1 MNNYDEQHIEQNI
14 EDYIDGNNYD
24 SINYDSINYD
34 STTRLLFI
42 IMFFFGHI
50 LFYYASY
57 SKYQTLTYKDDD
69 DDDDDEILTPAIEET
84 LQEEVKQPLNVPYEE
99 KYLIKV
105 RAMKNEYVF
114 TDEELELEKQ
124 KLDELKQEENNKKL
138 ESTYVLN
145 EKIEELTIKLKET
158 AHEYHDKKQSNKDE
172 SLIKKLHDSIQ
183 NEINLNKKQL
193 LELQEN
199 SINIDVL
206 KEQARQYIIDEQL
219 KKFKK
224 NYVIEHT
231 PLGNVL
237 MFYNHDKLAF
247 EYYSDLTIPYRYLE
261 TVTRKYALTY
271 NYRPLYIDMEEEL
284 KEYEKKMEEKELREK
299 EENDKLSNSKSNAN
313 INSKPKDVFA
323 KFKSYN
329 KEAGTGR
336 VNTAPPPKNSIP
348 QNRMNVNLKETKK
361 DGSGNSEKM
370 LLKEKA
376 NRYSYQGK
384 FLNFNILQKVD
395 KKVVDKKYALTFA
408 DFKKMK
414 NTKME

>member
-1 MNNYDEQHIEQNI
+1 MNNYDEQIN
-14 EDYIDGNNYD
+14 G
-24 SINYDSINYD
+24 INYDTT
-34 STTRLLFI
+34 TTRLLFI
-42 IMFFFGHI
+42 IIFFFSHI

-57 SKYQTLTYKDDD
+57 IKYKNLTYE
-69 DDDDDEILTPAIEET
+69 DDEILTPAIEGP
-84 LQEEVKQPLNVPYEE
+84 LQEEVKQSVSVPYEE
-99 KYLIKV
+99 KYMVKV
-105 RAMKNEYVF
+105 RTMKNEYVF

-145 EKIEELTIKLKET
+145 EKIEELTMKLRDISD
-158 AHEYHDKKQSNKDE
+158 EYDEKNGKKQSNKDE

-199 SINIDVL
+199 PTNIDSL
-206 KEQARQYIIDEQL
+206 KEKAQQYIIDEQL

-237 MFYNHDKLAF
+237 LFYNHDKLAF

-261 TVTRKYALTY
+261 TVARKYVVTY
-271 NYRPLYIDMEEEL
+271 NYRPLYIDMDEEL
-284 KEYEKKMEEKELREK
+284 KEYEKKIQEKEAREKEAREK
-299 EENDKLSNSKSNAN
+299 EENDKLSNSNSHANA
-313 INSKPKDVFA
+313 KPKDVFA

-348 QNRMNVNLKETKK
+348 QNRIATPNLKDTKK
-361 DGSGNSEKM
+361 DSNGNNEKM
-370 LLKEKA
+370 LLKERA

-414 NTKME
+414 NIKME

>member
-1 MNNYDEQHIEQNI
+1 MNNYDEQIN
-14 EDYIDGNNYD
+14 G
-24 SINYDSINYD
+24 INYDT
-34 STTRLLFI
+34 TTRLLFI
-42 IMFFFGHI
+42 ALFFFSHI
-50 LFYYASY
+50 LFYYARY
-57 SKYQTLTYKDDD
+57 SKYKNLTYE
-69 DDDDDEILTPAIEET
+69 DDEILTPIFEEAA
-84 LQEEVKQPLNVPYEE
+84 QEEEEEEVKQPLQVRYEE
-99 KYLIKV
+99 KYMAKV
-105 RAMKNEYVF
+105 RSMKNEYVF
-114 TDEELELEKQ
+114 TEEELELEKQ

-145 EKIEELTIKLKET
+145 EKIEELTTKLREI
-158 AHEYHDKKQSNKDE
+158 ADEYDDKNDKKQSNKDE
-172 SLIKKLHDSIQ
+172 SLVKKLHDSIQ

-193 LELQEN
+193 TELQE
-199 SINIDVL
+199 SPTNIDSL
-206 KEQARQYIIDEQL
+206 KENARQYIIDEQL

-261 TVTRKYALTY
+261 TVARKYALTY
-271 NYRPLYIDMEEEL
+271 NYRPLYIDMEDEL

-299 EENDKLSNSKSNAN
+299 EAREKEENDKLSNSNTNENTNKKS
-313 INSKPKDVFA
+313 KDVYA

-348 QNRMNVNLKETKK
+348 QNRMNVNLKDTKH
-361 DGSGNSEKM
+361 SGNGNNEKM
-370 LLKEKA
+370 LLKERA

-414 NTKME
+414 NIKT

>member
-1 MNNYDEQHIEQNI
+1 MNNYLQHIDEKT
-14 EDYIDGNNYD
+14 DVNNYD
-24 SINYDSINYD
+24 SS
-34 STTRLLFI
+34 TRLLFI
-42 IMFFFGHI
+42 VLFFFGHI

-57 SKYQTLTYKDDD
+57 IKYKNLTDE
-69 DDDDDEILTPAIEET
+69 DDEISTNVFEEPS
-84 LQEEVKQPLNVPYEE
+84 QEEEVKQPSRVPYEE
-99 KYLIKV
+99 KYLIKI
-105 RAMKNEYVF
+105 RNMKNEYVF
-114 TDEELELEKQ
+114 TEEELELEKQ
-124 KLDELKQEENNKKL
+124 KLNELKQEENNKKL

-145 EKIEELTIKLKET
+145 EKIEDLSTKLREIND
-158 AHEYHDKKQSNKDE
+158 EYNENNQTNKDD
-172 SLIKKLHDSIQ
+172 SLIKKLYSSIQ
-183 NEINLNKKQL
+183 NEIDLNKKQL
-193 LELQEN
+193 FELQEPLTN
-199 SINIDVL
+199 INDL
-206 KEQARQYIIDEQL
+206 KEKARQCIIDEQL

-224 NYVIEHT
+224 NYVIENT

-261 TVTRKYALTY
+261 TVARKYALTY

-284 KEYEKKMEEKELREK
+284 KEYEKKLEEKEVREK
-299 EENDKLSNSKSNAN
+299 EENDKIKLSNSNTN
-313 INSKPKDVFA
+313 TNTKPKDVFA

-348 QNRMNVNLKETKK
+348 QNRLANANLKDKK
-361 DGSGNSEKM
+361 DGNGNSEKM
-370 LLKEKA
+370 LLKEKS

-395 KKVVDKKYALTFA
+395 KKVLDKKYALTFA

-414 NTKME
+414 NIKIG

>member
-14 EDYIDGNNYD
+14 DHYINGNNYD
-24 SINYDSINYD
+24 AS
-34 STTRLLFI
+34 TRLLFI
-42 IMFFFGHI
+42 ALFFFGHI
-50 LFYYASY
+50 LFYYAIY
-57 SKYQTLTYKDDD
+57 SKYQTLTYE
-69 DDDDDEILTPAIEET
+69 DDDEILTSKSEESV
-84 LQEEVKQPLNVPYEE
+84 QEEVKQTVSVPYEE

-105 RAMKNEYVF
+105 RTMKNEYVF

-124 KLDELKQEENNKKL
+124 KLDEFKQEENNKKL

-145 EKIEELTIKLKET
+145 EKIEELTIKLRKIND
-158 AHEYHDKKQSNKDE
+158 EYDDKNDKKQYNKDE
-172 SLIKKLHDSIQ
+172 SLIKKLHESIQ

-193 LELQEN
+193 MELQEN
-199 SINIDVL
+199 PTNNDVL
-206 KEQARQYIIDEQL
+206 KEKAQQYIIDEQL

-261 TVTRKYALTY
+261 TVARKYVVTY
-271 NYRPLYIDMEEEL
+271 NYRPLYIDMDEEL
-284 KEYEKKMEEKELREK
+284 KEYEKKMQEKEAREKEAREKEAREK
-299 EENDKLSNSKSNAN
+299 EENDQKSNSNSNSHTTA
-313 INSKPKDVFA
+313 KPKDVFA

-348 QNRMNVNLKETKK
+348 QNRMNVNLKDTKK
-361 DGSGNSEKM
+361 DSNGNSEKM
-370 LLKEKA
+370 LLKERA

-414 NTKME
+414 NIKIE